1 VNSTAGEP
9 FMSIGQVVNIGHDLK
24 SELERI
30 ARQDFNAD
38 ATWLAPKDPPRMDRG
53 ARARVDNM
61 PRYHRGTHEAGIPH
75 LSVTPD
81 PRNHADS
88 ALT

>member
-1 VNSTAGEP
+1 VSSTAGEP

-38 ATWLAPKDPPRMDRG
+38 ATWLARKILREWIAAG
-53 ARARVDNM
+53 A
-61 PRYHRGTHEAGIPH
+61 PE
-75 LSVTPD
+75 
-81 PRNHADS
+81 
-88 ALT
+88 